1 MHMDWIEVKVH
12 TTTAASEAVGEAMI
26 RCGAEGTM
34 VEDRADVPD
43 PSKPNGYWEIID
55 PHMID
60 QMPEDVV
67 VHAWFQ
73 PDSVFPERMQT
84 LRDSLQ
90 RVRASFADAG
100 SLLLETDQVKEED
113 WSEVWKQFYKPFR
126 AGKRL
131 VVCPTWE
138 HYDAKEDDLV
148 IRMDPGMAFG
158 SGTHETT
165 GMCLD
170 LLDQIVTSG
179 SRVMDVGT
187 GSGILAIGA
196 GLLGAK
202 EVLAIDIDPQAV
214 KVAREN
220 VELNHLSDCITVRE
234 GNLLDGSED
243 AVCDICI
250 ANIIA
255 DIILLF
261 AEPLRSHILPGGYF
275 LCSGIIRERGD
286 EVQAGLLSAGYEIV
300 RREER
305 GEWTAFLCRR

>member
-1 MHMDWIEVKVH
+1 MDWIEVKVH
-12 TTTAASEAVGEAMI
+12 TLTEASDAVSELLVQLGSS
-26 RCGAEGTM
+26 GTM

-43 PSKPNGYWEIID
+43 PDHPSGYWEIID
-55 PHMID
+55 PKMIES
-60 QMPEDVV
+60 MPEDVV

-73 PDSVFPERMQT
+73 PDASFRDRMQALHDG
-84 LRDSLQ
+84 LRTI
-90 RVRASFADAG
+90 AGAFPDAG
-100 SLLLETDQVKEED
+100 SLRVESDQVHDED

-138 HYDAKEDDLV
+138 SYDAAPDDLV
-148 IRMDPGMAFG
+148 ISMDPGMAFG

-165 GMCLD
+165 GMCLQLMED
-170 LLDQIVTSG
+170 IVTEHT
-179 SRVMDVGT
+179 RVMDVGT

-196 GLLGAK
+196 ALLGARD
-202 EVLAIDIDPQAV
+202 VLAIDIDPQAV
-214 KVAREN
+214 KVCEEN
-220 VELNHLSDCITVRE
+220 VVLNGVSSQVTVMQ
-234 GNLLDGSED
+234 GDLLKGHED
-243 AVCDICI
+243 AICDVCI

-261 AEPLRSHILPGGYF
+261 AEPLKAHITPGGYF

-286 EVQAGLLSAGYEIV
+286 EVEEGLVKAGYTIL

-305 GEWTAFLCRR
+305 GEWNAFLCRRT